1 MDELVKG
8 MRSEHDAEDAV
19 DRLGADYDAAPYDS
33 HAFPQSAPGQLAA
46 IAYLFGLDTPEV
58 SRARVLEIGC
68 ASGGNLI
75 PLAAQHPE
83 AHAVGID
90 LSPVHIDEG
99 RRRAEALGLGNLE
112 LLQGDIARIDH
123 AALGQFDFIIS
134 HGVYSWVPEN
144 VQDAILAAFH
154 GLLAPEGVGYL
165 SYNVYPGWKAK
176 EIVRDAMLLRGGGR
190 GTPDERVGYARGMID
205 FLQEVAPPD
214 SVLARALADYKA
226 VAAKSKDYYL
236 LHEELETFNAPCY
249 FLELLERAGD
259 HDLAYLAE
267 AAPATMFA
275 VNYGEKVAEPLLKE
289 CGHSQ
294 VLLEQYLDFVINRTF
309 RQTLLVHAERAPQ
322 IRYQLDRSRYHRLH
336 FAAWVPPVEGNTRL
350 DDSQQEYGEAGSAT
364 LTTQNPVV
372 KAALEVLNARW
383 PSTLPRQELLDATKV
398 RLAAAGIE
406 APADAGQPIDDLL
419 DFLIVRGQARYR
431 LHPVLAQI
439 ASTPSRLDESVRR
452 MADLTRGDADASTF
466 NLWHETLLLSPLDRY
481 LLPLLD
487 GTRDR
492 EALID
497 ELTALACEVHIR
509 FERDGEIV
517 TDEAQIRVAAAE
529 QVDAV
534 PQRLAAM
541 KLWHVSDNPRA
552 DG

>member
-1 MDELVKG
+1 VDELVDQV
-8 MRSEHDAEDAV
+8 RSEHAADDAV

-46 IAYLFGLDTPEV
+46 VAYLFGLDAPEV
-58 SRARVLEIGC
+58 STARVLEIGC
-68 ASGGNLI
+68 AAGGNLI
-75 PLAAQHPE
+75 PFAAQHPE

-90 LSPVHIDEG
+90 LSPVQIAEG
-99 RRRAEALGLGNLE
+99 RRRAQALGLPNLD
-112 LLQGDIARIDH
+112 LVQGDIARMDL
-123 AALGQFDFIIS
+123 AALGQFDFVIS

-144 VQDAILAAFH
+144 VQEAILAAFH
-154 GLLAPEGVGYL
+154 ELIVPDGVGYL

-190 GTPDERVGYARGMID
+190 ATPDERIRYARGMID

-214 SVLARALADYKA
+214 SVLAKALADYKV
-226 VAAKSKDYYL
+226 VAAKTKDYYL
-236 LHEELETFNAPCY
+236 LHEELGTFNAPCY
-249 FLELLERAGD
+249 FFELLERAGD
-259 HDLAYLAE
+259 HGLAYLAE
-267 AAPATMFA
+267 ATPATMFA

-322 IRYQLDRSRYHRLH
+322 IRYQLDRSRYHRLQ
-336 FAAWVPPVEGNTRL
+336 FAASVPPVDGNTRL
-350 DDSQQEYGEAGSAT
+350 DDSPQEYGEASEAT

-372 KAALEVLNARW
+372 KAALETLSARW
-383 PSTLPRQELLDATKV
+383 PSTLPRQELVDAAKAQ
-398 RLAAAGIE
+398 LEAAGVE
-406 APADAGQPIDDLL
+406 APADAGPPIDDLL
-419 DFLIVRGQARYR
+419 DILIVRGQARLR
-431 LHPVLAQI
+431 LDPVVAEA
-439 ASTPSRLDESVRR
+439 ASTPPRLDESVRR

-466 NLWHETLLLSPLDRY
+466 NLWHETLMLSPLESH

-497 ELTALACEVHIR
+497 ELTALARAQQIR
-509 FERDGEIV
+509 FERDGEIA
-517 TDEAQIRVAAAE
+517 TEEAQIRVAAAE

-541 KLWHVSDNPRA
+541 KLWHVGDNPGA
-552 DG
+552 PG